1 MVEDFSGQ
9 MLGRYRVEALV
20 AHGGMAAVY
29 RATDPS
35 FGRTVAIKVI
45 KPDMAGDEQFI
56 RRFLREARS
65 IARLQHPHIL
75 PVYDVGEHDGVV
87 YLVMQYVDGG
97 TLGDRLHRRD
107 QARLTPDEVL
117 TLLRPIG
124 DALDYAH
131 EQGIVHRDVKPSNI
145 L

>member
-1 MVEDFSGQ
+1 RTGTTHRYHAYYKVRSRCDKECVPVEDFCGR
-9 MLGRYRVEALV
+9 MLGRYQVEALI

-45 KPDMAGDEQFI
+45 KPEMADDEQFI

-75 PVYDVGEHDGVV
+75 PVYDVGEQGGVV
-87 YLVMQYVDGG
+87 YLVMQYVDG
-97 TLGDRLHRRD
+97 
-107 QARLTPDEVL
+107 
-117 TLLRPIG
+117 
-124 DALDYAH
+124 
-131 EQGIVHRDVKPSNI
+131 
-145 L
+145 